1 MRSFNTFHFKGQR
14 DGEEVLQ
21 ILRRHW
27 FDIFLQLFW
36 AFLIL
41 AFLTFIS
48 TALPSLFPAISKAP
62 YKNLFTFLEN
72 LFLLLI
78 WIISFLI
85 WVVFYFNFWFVPN
98 LLLQKFPAPAFTAKT
113 KVTFNG
119 DLNGDQCGLVVMGEK
134 WAYLALTKEKDQ
146 TKIGLFRGAYHQ
158 CDDLTTAVESFV
170 TKNELFL
177 KVEVDSNGLC
187 TFSFSVDDQNYH
199 PIGEKFQAQKESW
212 IGAKVGIFCNNPNIQ
227 ESNGYADFDW
237 FKVE

>member
-78 WIISFLI
+78 WIISFVI
-85 WVVFYFNFWFVPN
+85 WVDYYFDVWIVTNKRVVN
-98 LLLQKFPAPAFTAKT
+98 IEQK
-113 KVTFNG
+113 
-119 DLNGDQCGLVVMGEK
+119 
-134 WAYLALTKEKDQ
+134 
-146 TKIGLFRGAYHQ
+146 GLFSRNVSELELEKIQ
-158 CDDLTTAVESFV
+158 DITTEVHGLIPTFLNYGDVFIQTAGERERFLFV
-170 TKNELFL
+170 KYPTLIKL
-177 KVEVDSNGLC
+177 KTS
-187 TFSFSVDDQNYH
+187 
-199 PIGEKFQAQKESW
+199 
-212 IGAKVGIFCNNPNIQ
+212 
-227 ESNGYADFDW
+227 
-237 FKVE
+237 